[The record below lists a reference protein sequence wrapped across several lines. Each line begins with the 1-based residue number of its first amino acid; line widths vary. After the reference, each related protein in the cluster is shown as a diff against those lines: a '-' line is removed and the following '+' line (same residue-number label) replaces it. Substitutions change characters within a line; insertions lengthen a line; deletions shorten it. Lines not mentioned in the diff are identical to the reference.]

1 MAALDG
7 GPARQR
13 TALLSLYAARSRPSC
28 ARVTMAGLVQLN
40 VGGVVYDT
48 SRMTLLG
55 GGGASFFSGLLGDTG
70 AALRGAGSYAP
81 ASAVNGR
88 RRKRADADGP
98 GGEDDAPEPL
108 FIDRSGALF
117 APILEFL
124 RCVLAA
130 TGKAQPP
137 ACLQRRRQRAS
148 APRVHD
154 ARARLRPRRSATR
167 DTRATCAGRRE
178 ACTPGACA
186 DTATNV
192 PRTGS
197 LPAAYQD
204 DRAALSDLS
213 KEAAY
218 YLIDPLIKHIAERQR
233 VLGSPLAEVWGVK
246 LPSAQGHGGGMVVAV
261 DVPEGREITITRV
274 VRFSLC
280 AVRCVH

>member
-1 MAALDG
+1 
-7 GPARQR
+7 
-13 TALLSLYAARSRPSC
+13 
-28 ARVTMAGLVQLN
+28 V
-40 VGGVVYDT
+40 
-48 SRMTLLG
+48 
-55 GGGASFFSGLLGDTG
+55 
-70 AALRGAGSYAP
+70 
-81 ASAVNGR
+81 
-88 RRKRADADGP
+88 
-98 GGEDDAPEPL
+98 
-108 FIDRSGALF
+108 
-117 APILEFL
+117 
-124 RCVLAA
+124 
-130 TGKAQPP
+130 
-137 ACLQRRRQRAS
+137 
-148 APRVHD
+148 
-154 ARARLRPRRSATR
+154 
-167 DTRATCAGRRE
+167 
-178 ACTPGACA
+178 GACA